1 MTRLVVTGSRDW
13 TDRAV
18 VEEALT
24 LADRLASPALSPPL
38 DTAAGAR

>member
-18 VEEALT
+18 VEAALR
-24 LADRLASPALSPPL
+24 RLPVGRLL
-38 DTAAGAR
+38 GV

>member
-18 VEEALT
+18 VEEALR
-24 LADRLASPALSPPL
+24 RLPV
-38 DTAAGAR
+38 GW